1 MGAKRCR
8 NVANYKLSNNGED
21 DGGYGEQKCRA
32 LENCE
37 ADRVRDEMYE
47 DIRRHQR
54 KRPRRATKPLVDL
67 SEFERFCLVPSCTPV
82 CYNLPC
88 EVSNARRH
96 SAFCIEDS
104 LHLELSKAGAAS
116 ASLYSQACQ
125 YGLGNKQLHAHED
138 NRGFQGDHESS
149 SHERKLM
156 ECKLKIMGAR
166 LNYGVD
172 VWSLA
177 AQLVNPYEVLP
188 CVAVRVLNRAFFKMW
203 ELMQMFP
210 TLVPT
215 IATEPKLLSAHI
227 CEGPGGFIQ
236 AVRMLRSQSTKRKE
250 GTKTESLSS
259 KVDSIVG
266 KKEASDSWFA
276 ISLSS
281 PDIEDEAVQMQ
292 TSRIQEFMSESD
304 EGHVYYGADES
315 GDVTNPVNI
324 SSFVQFVLKK
334 TGGEKMHLIT
344 GDGAFDISDDFSL
357 QEQSHAH
364 LFFCEILLAVQ
375 LQCPGG
381 AFVLK
386 VFDCFTETTM
396 ALLYILTTLY
406 TTVEIVRLRTSRV
419 CNSERF
425 VVAQGFR
432 VLPKS
437 LENKLTSIG
446 SAWFDSAK
454 NGLYATLRVLR
465 PYPPLFLEA
474 LNQGN
479 AAVANDQ
486 SACILQ
492 AVAAAEN
499 LGENPG
505 FATNKCA
512 CVVQDPRYPIGKL
525 YCVIVWEVLQA

>member
-8 NVANYKLSNNGED
+8 NLANYKLSNNGED
-21 DGGYGEQKCRA
+21 DGGYSEQKCRA
-32 LENCE
+32 WENCE

-47 DIRRHQR
+47 EIRQHQR

-67 SEFERFCLVPSCTPV
+67 SEFERFCLVPSSTPV
-82 CYNLPC
+82 CYHLPC
-88 EVSNARRH
+88 EVSNARRL
-96 SAFCIEDS
+96 IEDS
-104 LHLELSKAGAAS
+104 LHLDLSQAGAAS

-125 YGLGNKQLHAHED
+125 YGLGNKQLRAHED
-138 NRGFQGDHESS
+138 KHGFQGDHEGS
-149 SHERKLM
+149 SHEQKLM

-177 AQLVNPYEVLP
+177 AQL
-188 CVAVRVLNRAFFKMW
+188 
-203 ELMQMFP
+203 MFP

-236 AVRMLRSQSTKRKE
+236 AVRMLRSQGTKCKE
-250 GTKTESLSS
+250 GTKTESLLS
-259 KVDSIVG
+259 K
-266 KKEASDSWFA
+266 
-276 ISLSS
+276 
-281 PDIEDEAVQMQ
+281 MQ
-292 TSRIQEFMSESD
+292 TSRIQEFMIKSD
-304 EGHVYYGADES
+304 KGHVYYGADES

-406 TTVEIVRLRTSRV
+406 TTVEIVRPRTSRV

-432 VLPKS
+432 GLPKS
-437 LENKLTSIG
+437 LEDKLTSIG

-454 NGLYATLRVLR
+454 NGLSATLRVLR

-479 AAVANDQ
+479 AAVANEQ

-492 AVAAAEN
+492 AVVAAEN
-499 LGENPG
+499 LGERLS
-505 FATNKCA
+505 FTDSLHHKSIISILRRKVKTLDLQRTNALALCKTLDIPLA
-512 CVVQDPRYPIGKL
+512 NS
-525 YCVIVWEVLQA
+525 IV